1 MRFDQKEIQFI
12 RDILHVNVREEENDG
27 EVLDEIWEAAAEIET
42 AESNRYEVLSEHGQ
56 MAVSLITK
64 IGNDSE

>member
-27 EVLDEIWEAAAEIET
+27 EVLDQIWEAAAEIET

>member
-27 EVLDEIWEAAAEIET
+27 EVLDQIWEAAAEIET
-42 AESNRYEVLSEHGQ
+42 AESNRYEVLPEHGQ

>member
-27 EVLDEIWEAAAEIET
+27 EVLDQIWEAAAEIET
-42 AESNRYEVLSEHGQ
+42 AESNRHEVLSERGQ